1 MKTTDKHNRSRDN
14 GSKKGKDKQAQPV
27 VKRRGQSEAVIKANK
42 ERKERKQEALKNKV
56 IHTPHGTA
64 RALKR
69 KEKKAQEDKAW
80 ERRHQILDDPR
91 SHYLQLGLIRE
102 AE

>member
-1 MKTTDKHNRSRDN
+1 MKLDKHNNPPRNN

-27 VKRRGQSEAVIKANK
+27 VKKKYDDSRTAKNKKRNKA
-42 ERKERKQEALKNKV
+42 KQDKHKV

-69 KEKKAQEDKAW
+69 ALQEEEKKKEQEH
-80 ERRHQILDDPR
+80 RHLILDDPR
-91 SHYLQLGLIRE
+91 SHYMQLGLIKEVR
-102 AE
+102 